1 MKMFFLSLRRSLS
14 KLSILLLS
22 SFDEGRLKNRLVVF
36 LTILVFLLG
45 DRDCLCV
52 EVVFSFFKPSRIFF
66 SLLDALGLLFLNLLL
81 ILLHLG
87 LDFWIFSE
95 GLFC

>member
-1 MKMFFLSLRRSLS
+1 MKMFFLGLRRLLS
-14 KLSILLLS
+14 KFSILLLS
-22 SFDEGRLKNRLVVF
+22 SFDEGKLKNRLVVF
-36 LTILVFLLG
+36 LTILFFLLG

-66 SLLDALGLLFLNLLL
+66 SLLDALGLLFLNFLL

-87 LDFWIFSE
+87 LDF
-95 GLFC
+95 